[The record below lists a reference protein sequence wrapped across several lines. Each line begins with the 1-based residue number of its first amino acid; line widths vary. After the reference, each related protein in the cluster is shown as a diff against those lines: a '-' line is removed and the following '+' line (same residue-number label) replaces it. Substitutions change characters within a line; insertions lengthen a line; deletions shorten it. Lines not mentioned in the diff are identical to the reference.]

1 MGLGFDDAVARAKAR
16 GIKHP
21 PNHENGV
28 CARGLFNAPFTHVIP
43 PYLHLILGLVNDAV
57 KEMLVDMTKLG
68 CLNPLAVE
76 QQRERGAMLERLE
89 GDIGAAVGELVDLL
103 GPAQRSMVRGMM
115 AKMDKAAGVAAVQAE
130 AEEVLLIA
138 ARAAAAGALADAMA
152 SAEDWRARN
161 KDAGDK
167 PRREAQTKRQRE
179 AAAAPP
185 PWEPYAQKIEED
197 AKQAD

>member
-1 MGLGFDDAVARAKAR
+1 V
-16 GIKHP
+16 
-21 PNHENGV
+21 
-28 CARGLFNAPFTHVIP
+28 
-43 PYLHLILGLVNDAV
+43 V

-76 QQRERGAMLERLE
+76 QQRERGAILERLE

-115 AKMDKAAGVAAVQAE
+115 AEMDKAAGVAAVQAE
-130 AEEVLLIA
+130 AEEALLIA

-161 KDAGDK
+161 KGAGDK

-185 PWEPYAQKIEED
+185 PWEPYAKKIEED